1 MPINSFKKSHIFF
14 TLLILFSFWI
24 NDTKAQTSLGLAKQ
38 FIQETRSNKDDFTL
52 IEKGRAANI
61 FYDTNDYKGVI
72 RAIGDLRDD
81 FFRVSGLKPEL
92 KSASPSGKMVI
103 LIGTLGKNKLIDQLI
118 NTGKLIK
125 STISGKW
132 ESFMISTVKKPFPGV
147 DQALVIAGSDKRGTI
162 YGIYEVSEQLGVSPW
177 YWWADVPPKTRKS
190 AFALS
195 GSYSSGEPAVKY
207 RGIFINDEAPAMT
220 GWAKE
225 KFGGMN
231 SKMYTHM
238 FELLLRLRANYLW
251 PAMWSNAFNE
261 DDPENPRIA
270 DEYGVVMGTSHH
282 EPMIRAQQEWKK
294 HGVGAWNYA
303 TNPQG
308 LNAFWQEGIK
318 RNKNY
323 ESLVT
328 MGMRGDGDEPMV
340 EGGDMAANV
349 KLLENIITDQRKILT
364 ENMEK
369 PVEKIPQLWA
379 LYKEVKDYYDFGM
392 KVPDD
397 ITLLWAD
404 DNWGNLRHLP
414 TAQERKRSGG
424 SGIYYHF
431 DYVGAPR
438 NYKWLNTTAL
448 PKVWEQMNLAYQYG
462 ANRIWVVNVGD
473 LKPMEIPIEFF
484 LRMAWNP
491 TAMSREKLSGF
502 LLHWATREF
511 GSGQAKEIAG
521 LVSLYSKYTTRRKPE
536 LLGPETF
543 SLVNFS
549 EAQRVAMEWSTLS
562 DRAEEV
568 NNKLPQQYKD
578 AFYQLVYYPIQAM
591 KTVTDLY
598 IAVGKNQLY
607 FKQGRAATNLQRNLA
622 LHLFKQDQQ
631 LSDEYNLKM
640 AGGKWNHM
648 MDQVR
653 IGYTSWNDPKK
664 NIMPKTDEIQ
674 VPSTSGFGVAIDGS
688 SASWPSTSNIPAPT
702 LAPFESLN
710 QSQSYIEVFAKGS
723 APINFE
729 LKSNHWI
736 RLKKESVP
744 GTNDYRVLV
753 DIDWAKLSGGKH
765 EGKIQIADDKT
776 MVVIKVKASKATTK
790 QLAEAK
796 GSFASLGAPIAFEA
810 FQASKKV
817 SRNGISWEAI
827 PGYGRGES
835 GMSVFPVISASLDQP
850 GAPTLE
856 YPVFFADSGEV
867 KIDLVVGPSVNFY
880 PEGLRVGIS
889 VDGVAPQTLSIIAKP
904 SASGSDAS
912 WANAV
917 KDNARTLTSSHFFKV
932 PGRHT
937 VKIWMV
943 DPAVVLEKII
953 IYRDKLPTSYLG
965 PIENEVVK

>member
-1 MPINSFKKSHIFF
+1 MPINSFKKSQILF
-14 TLLILFSFWI
+14 TLLILFTMWV
-24 NDTKAQTSLGLAKQ
+24 NHTKAQTSLVLEKQ
-38 FIQETRSNKDDFTL
+38 FIQETRRNKDDFAL
-52 IEKGRAANI
+52 IAEGKAANI
-61 FYDTNDYKGVI
+61 FYDGNDYKGVI
-72 RAIGDLRDD
+72 RAISDLGQD
-81 FFRVSGLKPEL
+81 FFSVSGLKPQL
-92 KSASPSGKMVI
+92 KNINPSEKAVI
-103 LIGTLGKNKLIDQLI
+103 LIGTLGKSKHIDQLVSS
-118 NTGKLIK
+118 GKLNNA
-125 STISGKW
+125 TISGKW
-132 ESFMISTVKKPFPGV
+132 ESFIISTVKNPFPGV

-162 YGIYEVSEQLGVSPW
+162 YGIYELSEQLGVSPW

-190 AFALS
+190 AFAVP
-195 GSYSSGEPAVKY
+195 GTYSSGEPAVKY

-261 DDPENPRIA
+261 DDPDNPRLA
-270 DEYGVVMGTSHH
+270 DEYGIVMGTSHH

-349 KLLENIITDQRKILT
+349 KLLENIISNQRKILA
-364 ENMEK
+364 ENMDQ

-379 LYKEVKDYYDFGM
+379 LYKEVKDYYDFGV

-414 TAQERKRSGG
+414 TAEERKRSGG

-438 NYKWLNTTAL
+438 NYKWLNTTSL

-462 ANRIWVVNVGD
+462 AERIWVVNVGD

-484 LRMAWNP
+484 LRMAWDP
-491 TAMSREKLSGF
+491 EAMSREKLAGF
-502 LLHWATREF
+502 LERWATREF
-511 GSGQAKEIAG
+511 GAGQAKEIAD
-521 LVSLYSKYTTRRKPE
+521 LVRLYSRYTTRRKPE

-543 SLVNFS
+543 SLINFN
-549 EAQRVAMEWSTLS
+549 EAQRVSMEWSALNR
-562 DRAEEV
+562 RAAQV
-568 NNKLPQQYKD
+568 NEQLPQPYKD

-598 IAVGKNQLY
+598 ITVGKNRLY
-607 FKQGRAATNLQRNLA
+607 FKQGRAATNLQRTLA
-622 LHLFKQDQQ
+622 LDLFKKDQQ
-631 LSDEYNLKM
+631 LSDEYNRQL

-664 NIMPKTDEIQ
+664 NIMPKTEEIQ
-674 VPSTSGFGVAIDGS
+674 IPSTADFGVAIDGS
-688 SASWPSTSNIPAPT
+688 SESWPSASNIPEAT
-702 LAPFESLN
+702 LPQFESLN
-710 QSQSYIEVFAKGS
+710 KSQSYFEVFAKGS
-723 APINFE
+723 ATINFQ
-729 LKSNHWI
+729 LKTSQWI
-736 RLKKESVP
+736 RLKKENIA
-744 GTNDYRVLV
+744 GTNDYRIQV
-753 DIDWAKLSGGKH
+753 DVDWTKLGSGKH
-765 EGKIQIADDKT
+765 QGKIQISGGKPLF
-776 MVVIKVKASKATTK
+776 VINVIANKATPK
-790 QLAEAK
+790 QLTEAK
-796 GSFASLGAPIAFEA
+796 GTFASLGSPIAFEA
-810 FQASKKV
+810 FRASKKV
-817 SRNGISWEAI
+817 SRNGVSWETI
-827 PGYGRGES
+827 PGYGRGSS
-835 GMSVFPVISASLDQP
+835 GMSIFPVTSASLDQP
-850 GAPTLE
+850 GTPALE
-856 YPVFFADSGEV
+856 YPVFFAESGEV
-867 KIDLVVGPSVNFY
+867 KIDLVVGPTVNFK

-889 VDGVAPQTLSIIAKP
+889 VDGEAPQILTIIAKP

-917 KDNARTLTSSHFFKV
+917 KDNARTLTSSHSFKT

-943 DPAVVLEKII
+943 DLAVVLEKITL
-953 IYRDKLPTSYLG
+953 YKGKLPASYLG
-965 PIENEVVK
+965 PRENKLVQ

>member
-1 MPINSFKKSHIFF
+1 MQVNSLKKSQIFF
-14 TLLILFSFWI
+14 SFLILFTFWV
-24 NDTKAQTSLGLAKQ
+24 DYTRAQTSLGLEKQ
-38 FIQETRSNKDDFTL
+38 FIHDTRSDKEDVAL

-61 FYDTNDYKGVI
+61 FYDTDDYKGVI
-72 RAIGDLRDD
+72 RAIGDLGDD
-81 FFRVSGLKPEL
+81 FFRVSGVKPEL
-92 KSASPSGKMVI
+92 KSVKPSEKNII

-118 NTGKLIK
+118 NTGKLSK

-132 ESFMISTVKKPFPGV
+132 ESFIISTVKKPFPGV
-147 DQALVIAGSDKRGTI
+147 AQALVIAGGDKRGTI
-162 YGIYEVSEQLGVSPW
+162 YGIYELSEQLGVSPW
-177 YWWADVPPKTRKS
+177 YWWADVPPKNRKS
-190 AFALS
+190 AYAVS
-195 GSYSSGEPAVKY
+195 GSYSSGEPVVKY

-231 SKMYTHM
+231 SKMYVHM
-238 FELLLRLRANYLW
+238 FELLLRLRGNYLW
-251 PAMWSNAFNE
+251 PAMWGNAFNE
-261 DDPENPRIA
+261 DDTENPRLA
-270 DEYGVVMGTSHH
+270 DEYGIVMGTSHH

-294 HGVGAWNYA
+294 HGVGTWNYA

-340 EGGDMAANV
+340 EGGDMASNV
-349 KLLENIITDQRKILT
+349 KLLENIITDQRKILS
-364 ENMEK
+364 EYMEK

-414 TAQERKRSGG
+414 TLQERSRSGG

-438 NYKWLNTTAL
+438 NYKWLNTTSL
-448 PKVWEQMNLAYQYG
+448 PKVWEQMNLAYNYG
-462 ANRIWVVNVGD
+462 ADRIWVVNVGD

-491 TAMSREKLSGF
+491 KAMSREKLAGF
-502 LLHWATREF
+502 LLQWATREF
-511 GSGQAKEIAG
+511 GSGQAKEIAD
-521 LVSLYSKYTTRRKPE
+521 LVRLYSKYTTRRKPE

-543 SLVNFS
+543 SLINFS
-549 EAQRVAMEWSTLS
+549 EAQRVAMEWSVLS
-562 DRAEEV
+562 DRAEQV
-568 NNKLPQQYKD
+568 NNKLPKQFKD
-578 AFYQLVYYPIQAM
+578 AFYQLVRYPIQAM

-598 IAVGKNQLY
+598 IAVGKNRLY

-622 LHLFKQDQQ
+622 LDLFKRDQQ

-674 VPSTSGFGVAIDGS
+674 VLSKSGFGVAVDGS
-688 SASWPSTSNIPAPT
+688 TDSWPSNAQAPT
-702 LAPFESLN
+702 LPQFESLN
-710 QSQSYIEVFAKGS
+710 KLQSYFEVFAKG
-723 APINFE
+723 AVPINVG
-729 LKSNHWI
+729 LKSDHWI

-753 DIDWAKLSGGKH
+753 DIDWTKLGSGKY
-765 EGKIQIADDKT
+765 EGKIQVSDDT
-776 MVVIKVKASKATTK
+776 ALVVIKVIANKATPK

-796 GSFASLGAPIAFEA
+796 GTFASLGSPIAFEA
-810 FQASKKV
+810 FRASKKV
-817 SRNGISWEAI
+817 SRNGVSWEVI
-827 PGYGRGES
+827 PGYGRGDA
-835 GMSVFPVISASLDQP
+835 GMSIFPVTSASLDKP
-850 GAPTLE
+850 GNPTLA
-856 YPVFFADSGEV
+856 YPVFFSESGEV
-867 KIDLVVGPSVNFY
+867 KIDLVVGPTVNFS

-889 VDGVAPQTLSIIAKP
+889 LDDAAPQILSIIAKP

-917 KDNARTLTSSHFFKV
+917 KDNARTLTSSHFFKI

-937 VKIWMV
+937 LKIWMV

-953 IYRDKLPTSYLG
+953 IYRDKLPASYLG
-965 PIENEVVK
+965 PVENEMLR

>member
-1 MPINSFKKSHIFF
+1 MPVNFFKKRHIFF
-14 TLLILFSFWI
+14 TSLILFSFWT
-24 NDTKAQTSLGLAKQ
+24 NYTKAQASLGLEKQ
-38 FIQETRSNKDDFTL
+38 FIQETRKNKEDFAL
-52 IEKGRAANI
+52 IEKGTATNI
-61 FYDTNDYKGVI
+61 FYDGNDYKGVI
-72 RAIGDLRDD
+72 RAIGDLGND

-92 KSASPSGKMVI
+92 KSMSPAGKSVI
-103 LIGTLGKNKLIDQLI
+103 IIGTLGKSKLIDQLI
-118 NTGKLIK
+118 SSGKL
-125 STISGKW
+125 SSTTISGKW
-132 ESFMISTVKKPFPGV
+132 ESFVISTVKNPFPGV
-147 DQALVIAGSDKRGTI
+147 NQALVIAGSDKRGTI

-177 YWWADVPPKTRKS
+177 YWWADVPPKPRQS

-195 GSYSSGEPAVKY
+195 GTYSSGEPAVKY

-231 SKMYTHM
+231 NKMYTHM

-261 DDPENPRIA
+261 DDPENPRLA
-270 DEYGVVMGTSHH
+270 DEYGIVMGTSHH

-323 ESLVT
+323 ESLIT

-340 EGGDMAANV
+340 EGGDMASNV
-349 KLLENIITDQRKILT
+349 NLLENIITDQRKILK
-364 ENMEK
+364 ENMDQ

-379 LYKEVKDYYDFGM
+379 IYKEVKDYYDFGM

-438 NYKWLNTTAL
+438 NYKWLNTTSL

-462 ANRIWVVNVGD
+462 ADRVWVVNVGD

-491 TAMSREKLSGF
+491 NAMSRERLAGF
-502 LLHWATREF
+502 LEHWATREF
-511 GSGQAKEIAG
+511 GTGQAKEIAD
-521 LVSLYSKYTTRRKPE
+521 LVRLYSKYTTRRKPE
-536 LLGPETF
+536 LLSPETF
-543 SLVNFS
+543 SLANFN
-549 EAQRVAMEWSTLS
+549 EAQRVSREWSTLNN
-562 DRAEEV
+562 RAAQV
-568 NNKLPQQYKD
+568 NKKLPEKYKD
-578 AFYQLVYYPIQAM
+578 AFYQLVYYPIRAM

-598 IAVGKNQLY
+598 IAVGKNRLY

-622 LHLFKQDQQ
+622 LDLFKQDQQ
-631 LSDEYNLKM
+631 LSDEFNHQL

-653 IGYTSWNDPKK
+653 IGYTSWNDPKQ

-674 VPSTSGFGVAIDGS
+674 VSSTSDFGVAIDGS
-688 SASWPSTSNIPAPT
+688 SASWPSTSNIQAPT
-702 LAPFESLN
+702 LPSFESLN
-710 QSQSYIEVFAKGS
+710 KSQSYFEVFAKGV
-723 APINFE
+723 AAINFQ
-729 LKSNHWI
+729 LKADQWI

-744 GTNDYRVLV
+744 GTNDYRVFV
-753 DIDWAKLSGGKH
+753 DIDWIKLNSGKH
-765 EGKIQIADDKT
+765 EGKIQISGDT
-776 MVVIKVKASKATTK
+776 TTVVINVKANKATPK

-796 GSFASLGAPIAFEA
+796 GTFASLGAPIAFEA

-817 SRNGISWEAI
+817 SRNGVSWEAI
-827 PGYGRGES
+827 PGYGRGKS
-835 GMSVFPVISASLDQP
+835 GMSVFPVTSASLDQP
-850 GAPTLE
+850 GTPVLE
-856 YPVFFADSGEV
+856 YPVFFAESGEA
-867 KIDLVVGPSVNFY
+867 KIDLVVGPTVNFS

-889 VDGVAPQTLSIIAKP
+889 VDGAAPQILTIIAKP

-917 KDNARTLTSSHFFKV
+917 KDNARTLTSSHSFKNT
-932 PGRHT
+932 GRHT

-943 DPAVVLEKII
+943 DPAVVLEKLI
-953 IYRDKLPTSYLG
+953 IYKDRLPYSYLG
-965 PIENEVVK
+965 PIENKILR

>member
-1 MPINSFKKSHIFF
+1 MQVNSLKKSQIFF
-14 TLLILFSFWI
+14 ALLILFTFWI
-24 NDTKAQTSLGLAKQ
+24 DYTKAQTSLGLEKQ
-38 FIQETRSNKDDFTL
+38 FIHDTRNNKEDVAL
-52 IEKGRAANI
+52 IEKGRAADI
-61 FYDTNDYKGVI
+61 FYDTDDYKGVI
-72 RAIGDLRDD
+72 RAIGDLSRD
-81 FFRVSGLKPEL
+81 FFSVSGVKPEL
-92 KSASPSGKMVI
+92 KSVKPSEKDVI

-118 NTGKLIK
+118 NTGKLSK

-132 ESFMISTVKKPFPGV
+132 ESFIISTVKNPFPGV

-162 YGIYEVSEQLGVSPW
+162 YGIYELSEQLGVSPW

-190 AFALS
+190 AYAVS

-251 PAMWSNAFNE
+251 PAMWGNAFNE
-261 DDPENPRIA
+261 DDPENPRLA
-270 DEYGVVMGTSHH
+270 DEYGIVMGTSHH

-294 HGVGAWNYA
+294 HGIGAWNYA

-340 EGGDMAANV
+340 EGGDMASNV
-349 KLLENIITDQRKILT
+349 KLLENIITDQRKILS
-364 ENMEK
+364 ENMAK

-414 TAQERKRSGG
+414 TAHERKRSGG

-438 NYKWLNTTAL
+438 NYKWLNTTSL
-448 PKVWEQMNLAYQYG
+448 PKVWEQMNLAYNYG
-462 ANRIWVVNVGD
+462 ADRIWVVNVGD

-484 LRMAWNP
+484 LRMAWSP
-491 TAMSREKLSGF
+491 KAMNREKLAGF
-502 LLHWATREF
+502 LLQWATREF
-511 GSGQAKEIAG
+511 GSGQAKEIAD
-521 LVSLYSKYTTRRKPE
+521 LVRLYSKYTTRRKPE
-536 LLGPETF
+536 LLAPETF

-549 EAQRVAMEWSTLS
+549 EAQRVAMEWSALS
-562 DRAEEV
+562 DRAEQV

-578 AFYQLVYYPIQAM
+578 AFYQLVRYPIQAM

-598 IAVGKNQLY
+598 IAVGKNRLY
-607 FKQGRAATNLQRNLA
+607 FKQGRAVTNLQRNLA
-622 LHLFKQDQQ
+622 LDLFKQDQQ

-640 AGGKWNHM
+640 ADGKWNHM

-653 IGYTSWNDPKK
+653 IGYTSWNDPRK
-664 NIMPKTDEIQ
+664 NIMPKTEEIQ
-674 VPSTSGFGVAIDGS
+674 APSKSVFGVAVDGS
-688 SASWPSTSNIPAPT
+688 SDSWPSNVPAPT
-702 LAPFESLN
+702 LPRFESLN
-710 QSQSYIEVFAKGS
+710 KFQSYFEVFAKGS
-723 APINFE
+723 VPINFD
-729 LKSNHWI
+729 LKSDNWI
-736 RLKKESVP
+736 LLKKESIP

-765 EGKIQIADDKT
+765 QGKIQISDHST
-776 MVVIKVKASKATTK
+776 QVVIKVEANKATPK

-796 GSFASLGAPIAFEA
+796 GTFASLGAPIAFEA

-817 SRNGISWEAI
+817 SRNGVSWEAI
-827 PGYGRGES
+827 PGYGRGDA
-835 GMSVFPVISASLDQP
+835 GMAIFPVTSASLDKP
-850 GAPTLE
+850 GTPTLT
-856 YPVFFADSGEV
+856 YPVFFSESGEV
-867 KIDLVVGPSVNFY
+867 KIDLVVGPTVNFS

-889 VDGVAPQTLSIIAKP
+889 VDGAAPQILTIIAKP

-965 PIENEVVK
+965 PIENEMLK

>member
-1 MPINSFKKSHIFF
+1 MQVNSLKKSQIFF
-14 TLLILFSFWI
+14 ALLILFTFWI
-24 NDTKAQTSLGLAKQ
+24 DYTKAQTSLGLEKQ
-38 FIQETRSNKDDFTL
+38 FIHDTRSNKEDVAL
-52 IEKGRAANI
+52 IEKGRTADI
-61 FYDTNDYKGVI
+61 FYDKDDYKGVI
-72 RAIGDLRDD
+72 RAIGDLSRD
-81 FFRVSGLKPEL
+81 FFSVSGVKPEL
-92 KSASPSGKMVI
+92 KSIKPSGKDVI

-118 NTGKLIK
+118 SSGKLSK

-132 ESFMISTVKKPFPGV
+132 ESFIISTVKNPFPGV

-190 AFALS
+190 AYAVS

-251 PAMWSNAFNE
+251 PAMWGNAFNE
-261 DDPENPRIA
+261 DDPENPRLA
-270 DEYGVVMGTSHH
+270 DEYGIVMGTSHH

-303 TNPQG
+303 TNPKG
-308 LNAFWQEGIK
+308 LNAFWQEGVK

-340 EGGDMAANV
+340 EGGDMASNV
-349 KLLENIITDQRKILT
+349 KLLENIITDQRKILS

-414 TAQERKRSGG
+414 TPQERKRSGG

-438 NYKWLNTTAL
+438 NYKWLNTTSL
-448 PKVWEQMNLAYQYG
+448 PKVWEQMNLAYNYG
-462 ANRIWVVNVGD
+462 ADRIWVVNVGD

-491 TAMSREKLSGF
+491 KAMSREKLSGF
-502 LLHWATREF
+502 LLQWATREF
-511 GSGQAKEIAG
+511 GSGQAKEIAD
-521 LVSLYSKYTTRRKPE
+521 LVRLYSKYTTRRKPE
-536 LLGPETF
+536 LLEPETF

-549 EAQRVAMEWSTLS
+549 EAQRVDMEWSALS
-562 DRAEEV
+562 DRAEQV
-568 NNKLPQQYKD
+568 NNKLPKQYKD
-578 AFYQLVYYPIQAM
+578 AFYQLVRYPIQAM

-598 IAVGKNQLY
+598 IAVGKNRLY

-622 LHLFKQDQQ
+622 LDLFKQDQQ

-664 NIMPKTDEIQ
+664 NIMPKTEEIKL
-674 VPSTSGFGVAIDGS
+674 SSKSGFGVAVDGS
-688 SASWPSTSNIPAPT
+688 SASWPSNVPAPT
-702 LAPFESLN
+702 LPRFESLN
-710 QSQSYIEVFAKGS
+710 KFQSYFEVFAKGS
-723 APINFE
+723 GPINFE
-729 LKSNHWI
+729 LKSDNWI

-744 GTNDYRVLV
+744 GTNDYKVMV

-765 EGKIQIADDKT
+765 QGKIQISDRST
-776 MVVIKVKASKATTK
+776 QVVIKVEANKATPK

-796 GSFASLGAPIAFEA
+796 GTFASLGAPIAFEA

-817 SRNGISWEAI
+817 SRNGVSWEAI
-827 PGYGRGES
+827 PGYGRGDA
-835 GMSVFPVISASLDQP
+835 GMAIFPVTSASLDKP
-850 GAPTLE
+850 GNPTLA
-856 YPVFFADSGEV
+856 YPVFFSESGEV
-867 KIDLVVGPSVNFY
+867 KIDLVVGPTVNFSA
-880 PEGLRVGIS
+880 EGLKVGIS
-889 VDGVAPQTLSIIAKP
+889 VDGAIPQILTIIAKP

-917 KDNARTLTSSHFFKV
+917 RDNARTLTSSHFLKV

-953 IYRDKLPTSYLG
+953 IYRDKLPASYLG
-965 PIENEVVK
+965 PVENEMLK

>member
-1 MPINSFKKSHIFF
+1 MQANFLKTSQIFLV
-14 TLLILFSFWI
+14 LLILFTFWV
-24 NDTKAQTSLGLAKQ
+24 NHTKAQTSLGLEKQ
-38 FIQETRSNKDDFTL
+38 FIYDTRNNKEDVAL
-52 IEKGRAANI
+52 IEKGRAVNI
-61 FYDTNDYKGVI
+61 FYDRNDYKGVV
-72 RAIGDLRDD
+72 RAIGDLGQD
-81 FFRVSGLKPEL
+81 FFSVSGIKPEL
-92 KSASPSGKMVI
+92 KSVRPSEKIVI

-118 NTGKLIK
+118 SSGKLNK

-132 ESFMISTVKKPFPGV
+132 ESFIISTIKNPFHGV

-162 YGIYEVSEQLGVSPW
+162 YGVYELSEQLGVSPW
-177 YWWADVPPKTRKS
+177 HWWADVPPKIRKS
-190 AFALS
+190 AFAVS

-231 SKMYTHM
+231 SKMYAHV
-238 FELLLRLRANYLW
+238 FELLLRLRGNYLW

-261 DDPENPRIA
+261 DDPENPRLA
-270 DEYGVVMGTSHH
+270 DEYGIVMGTSHH
-282 EPMIRAQQEWKK
+282 EPMIRAQQEWKR
-294 HGVGAWNYA
+294 HGIGAWNYA

-340 EGGDMAANV
+340 EGGDMASNV
-349 KLLENIITDQRKILT
+349 KLLENVITEQRKILS
-364 ENMEK
+364 ENMEQ
-369 PVEKIPQLWA
+369 PVEKVPQLWA

-392 KVPDD
+392 KIPDD

-438 NYKWLNTTAL
+438 NYKWLNTTSL
-448 PKVWEQMNLAYQYG
+448 PKVWEQMNLAYNYG
-462 ANRIWVVNVGD
+462 ADRIWVVNVGD

-491 TAMSREKLSGF
+491 KAMSREKLADF
-502 LLHWATREF
+502 LLQWATREF
-511 GSGQAKEIAG
+511 GSGQAKEIAD
-521 LVSLYSKYTTRRKPE
+521 LVRLYSKYTTRRKPE
-536 LLGPETF
+536 LLAPETF
-543 SLVNFS
+543 SLINFS
-549 EAQRVAMEWSTLS
+549 EAQRVAMEWKALS
-562 DRAEEV
+562 DRAEQV
-568 NNKLPQQYKD
+568 NKKLPQPYKD
-578 AFYQLVYYPIQAM
+578 AFYQLVRYPIQAM

-598 IAVGKNQLY
+598 IAVGKNRLY

-622 LHLFKQDQQ
+622 FDLFKQDQQ
-631 LSDEYNLKM
+631 LSDEYNQKI

-653 IGYTSWNDPKK
+653 IGYTSWNDPRK

-674 VPSTSGFGVAIDGS
+674 VPSKSDFGVAVDGS
-688 SASWPSTSNIPAPT
+688 SGSWPSSVPAPA
-702 LAPFESLN
+702 LPQFESLN
-710 QSQSYIEVFAKGS
+710 KFQSYFEVFAKGS
-723 APINFE
+723 APINFY
-729 LKSNHWI
+729 LQSDNWI
-736 RLKKESVP
+736 RLKKESIP

-753 DIDWAKLSGGKH
+753 DIDWTKLSSGKH
-765 EGKIQIADDKT
+765 EGKIQISDDLT
-776 MVVIKVKASKATTK
+776 RVVVKVEANKATLK

-796 GSFASLGAPIAFEA
+796 GTFASLGAPIAFEA
-810 FQASKKV
+810 FRASKKIT
-817 SRNGISWEAI
+817 RNGVSWEVI
-827 PGYGRGES
+827 PGYGRGDS
-835 GMSVFPVISASLDQP
+835 GMSIFPVTSASLEKP
-850 GAPTLE
+850 GTPALE
-856 YPVFFADSGEV
+856 YPVFFSENGEV
-867 KIDLVVGPSVNFY
+867 KIDLVVGPTVNFS
-880 PEGLRVGIS
+880 PEGLKVGIS
-889 VDGVAPQTLSIIAKP
+889 VDGAAPQILTIVAKP

-917 KDNARTLTSSHFFKV
+917 MDNARTLTSSHFLKT

-937 VKIWMV
+937 IKIWMV

-953 IYRDKLPTSYLG
+953 IYKGELPVSYLG
-965 PIENEVVK
+965 PQENKLVQ

>member
-1 MPINSFKKSHIFF
+1 MPVNSFKKSQIFF
-14 TLLILFSFWI
+14 TLLILSTIWV
-24 NDTKAQTSLGLAKQ
+24 NYTKAQTSLGLEKQ
-38 FIQETRSNKDDFTL
+38 FIQETRRYKDDFAL
-52 IEKGRAANI
+52 IDGGEAANI
-61 FYDTNDYKGVI
+61 FYDENDYKGVI
-72 RAIGDLRDD
+72 RAIGDLSQD
-81 FFRVSGLKPEL
+81 FFSVSGVKPEL
-92 KSASPSGKMVI
+92 KSVKPSGKAVI
-103 LIGTLGKNKLIDQLI
+103 LIGTLGKSKLIDQFVSS
-118 NTGKLIK
+118 GKLNIAP
-125 STISGKW
+125 ISGKW
-132 ESFMISTVKKPFPGV
+132 ESFIISTVKNPFPGI

-195 GSYSSGEPAVKY
+195 GSYNSGEPAVKY

-261 DDPENPRIA
+261 DDPENPRLA
-270 DEYGVVMGTSHH
+270 DEYGIVMGTSHH

-303 TNPQG
+303 TNPKG
-308 LNAFWQEGIK
+308 LNAFWQDGIK

-340 EGGDMAANV
+340 EGGDMASNV
-349 KLLENIITDQRKILT
+349 KLLENIITDQRKILA
-364 ENMEK
+364 ENIDK

-438 NYKWLNTTAL
+438 NYKWLNTTSL
-448 PKVWEQMNLAYQYG
+448 PKVWEQMNLAYHYG
-462 ANRIWVVNVGD
+462 ADRIWVVNVGD

-491 TAMSREKLSGF
+491 EAMSREKLAGF
-502 LLHWATREF
+502 LQHWATREF
-511 GSGQAKEIAG
+511 GTGQAKEIAD
-521 LVSLYSKYTTRRKPE
+521 LVRLYAKYTTRRKPE
-536 LLGPETF
+536 LLSPETF
-543 SLVNFS
+543 SLINFN
-549 EAQRVAMEWSTLS
+549 EAQRVSMEWKALNS
-562 DRAEEV
+562 RAAQV
-568 NNKLPQQYKD
+568 NEKLPQQYKD

-598 IAVGKNQLY
+598 IAVGKNRLY

-622 LHLFKQDQQ
+622 LDFFKYDQQ
-631 LSDEYNLKM
+631 LSDEYNYQL

-674 VPSTSGFGVAIDGS
+674 VPSTSSFGVAIDGS
-688 SASWPSTSNIPAPT
+688 SESWPSASNIPAAT
-702 LAPFESLN
+702 LPQFESLN
-710 QSQSYIEVFAKGS
+710 KLQSYFEVFAKGA
-723 APINFE
+723 APISFQ
-729 LKSNHWI
+729 LKADQWI
-736 RLKKESVP
+736 RLKKESIP
-744 GTNDYRVLV
+744 GTNDYRILV
-753 DIDWAKLSGGKH
+753 DIDWTKLGSGKH
-765 EGKIQIADDKT
+765 QGKIQISGNT
-776 MVVIKVKASKATTK
+776 TLVVINVIANKATSK
-790 QLAEAK
+790 QLGEAK
-796 GSFASLGAPIAFEA
+796 GTFASLGSPIAFEA

-817 SRNGISWEAI
+817 SRNGVSWEAI
-827 PGYGRGES
+827 PGYGRGAS
-835 GMSVFPVISASLDQP
+835 GMSIFPVTSASLDQP
-850 GAPTLE
+850 GTPTIE
-856 YPVFFADSGEV
+856 YPVFFSESGEV
-867 KIDLVVGPSVNFY
+867 KIDLVVGPTVNFSSQ
-880 PEGLRVGIS
+880 GLRVGIS
-889 VDGVAPQTLSIIAKP
+889 VDGAAPQILTIIAKP

-912 WANAV
+912 WANSV
-917 KDNARTLTSSHFFKV
+917 KDNARTLTSSHFFKAS
-932 PGRHT
+932 GRHT

-953 IYRDKLPTSYLG
+953 VYKDKLSPSYLG
-965 PIENEVVK
+965 PMENEVVK

>member
-1 MPINSFKKSHIFF
+1 MQFNSLKKSQIFF
-14 TLLILFSFWI
+14 ALLILFTFWI
-24 NDTKAQTSLGLAKQ
+24 DYTKAQTSLGLERQ
-38 FIQETRSNKDDFTL
+38 FIRDTRNNKEDIAL

-61 FYDTNDYKGVI
+61 FYDTGDYKGVI
-72 RAIGDLRDD
+72 RAIGDLSRD
-81 FFRVSGLKPEL
+81 FFSVSGVKPEL
-92 KSASPSGKMVI
+92 KSVKPSEKNVI

-118 NTGKLIK
+118 NTEKLSK

-132 ESFMISTVKKPFPGV
+132 ESFIISTVKNPFPGV

-162 YGIYEVSEQLGVSPW
+162 YGIYELSEQLGVSPW
-177 YWWADVPPKTRKS
+177 YWWADVPPKNRKS
-190 AFALS
+190 AYAVS
-195 GSYSSGEPAVKY
+195 GSYSSGEPLVKY

-251 PAMWSNAFNE
+251 PAMWGNAFNE
-261 DDPENPRIA
+261 DDPENPRLA
-270 DEYGVVMGTSHH
+270 DEYGIVMGTSHH

-294 HGVGAWNYA
+294 HGIGAWNYA

-340 EGGDMAANV
+340 EGGDMASNV
-349 KLLENIITDQRKILT
+349 KLLENIITDQRKILS

-438 NYKWLNTTAL
+438 NYKWLNTTSL
-448 PKVWEQMNLAYQYG
+448 PKVWEQMNLAYNYG
-462 ANRIWVVNVGD
+462 ADRIWVVNVGD

-491 TAMSREKLSGF
+491 KAMNREKLSGF
-502 LLHWATREF
+502 LLQWATREF
-511 GSGQAKEIAG
+511 GSGQAKEIAD
-521 LVSLYSKYTTRRKPE
+521 LVRLYSKYTTRRKPE
-536 LLGPETF
+536 LLAPETF

-549 EAQRVAMEWSTLS
+549 EAQRVAMEWSALS
-562 DRAEEV
+562 HRAELV

-578 AFYQLVYYPIQAM
+578 AFYQLVRYPIQAM

-598 IAVGKNQLY
+598 IAVGKNRLY

-622 LHLFKQDQQ
+622 LDLFKQDQQ

-674 VPSTSGFGVAIDGS
+674 VPSKSGFGVAVDGS
-688 SASWPSTSNIPAPT
+688 SASWPSNVPAPT
-702 LAPFESLN
+702 LPRFESLN
-710 QSQSYIEVFAKGS
+710 KFQSYFEVFAKGS
-723 APINFE
+723 VPINFD
-729 LKSNHWI
+729 LKSDNWI
-736 RLKKESVP
+736 RLKKESIP
-744 GTNDYRVLV
+744 GTNDYKVMV
-753 DIDWAKLSGGKH
+753 DIDWTKLSGGKH
-765 EGKIQIADDKT
+765 QGKIQISDHST
-776 MVVIKVKASKATTK
+776 QVVIKVEANKATLK

-796 GSFASLGAPIAFEA
+796 GTFASLGAPIAFEA

-817 SRNGISWEAI
+817 SRNGVSWEAI
-827 PGYGRGES
+827 PGYGRGDS
-835 GMSVFPVISASLDQP
+835 GMSIFPVTSASLDKP
-850 GAPTLE
+850 GTPTLT
-856 YPVFFADSGEV
+856 YPVFFSESGEV
-867 KIDLVVGPSVNFY
+867 KIDLVVGPTVNFS

-889 VDGVAPQTLSIIAKP
+889 VDGAVPQIVTIIATP

-917 KDNARTLTSSHFFKV
+917 RDNARTLTSSHFFKV

-937 VKIWMV
+937 IKIWMV

-953 IYRDKLPTSYLG
+953 IYRDRLPESYLG
-965 PIENEVVK
+965 PVENEMLR

>member
-1 MPINSFKKSHIFF
+1 MQVNSLKKSQIFF
-14 TLLILFSFWI
+14 ALLILFTFWI
-24 NDTKAQTSLGLAKQ
+24 DYTKAQTSLGLEKQ
-38 FIQETRSNKDDFTL
+38 FIHETRSNKEDFAL

-61 FYDTNDYKGVI
+61 FYDVNDYKGVI
-72 RAIGDLRDD
+72 RAIGDLGQD
-81 FFRVSGLKPEL
+81 FFSVSGVKPEL
-92 KSASPSGKMVI
+92 KSIKPLEKAII

-118 NTGKLIK
+118 SSGKLNK
-125 STISGKW
+125 SSIYGKW
-132 ESFMISTVKKPFPGV
+132 ESFLISTVKKPFPGV

-162 YGIYEVSEQLGVSPW
+162 YGVYELSEQLGVSPW

-190 AFALS
+190 AFAVS
-195 GSYSSGEPAVKY
+195 GNYSSGEPEVKY

-238 FELLLRLRANYLW
+238 FELLLRLRGNYLW
-251 PAMWSNAFNE
+251 PAMWGNAFNE
-261 DDPENPRIA
+261 DDTENPRLA
-270 DEYGVVMGTSHH
+270 DEYGIVMGTSHH

-303 TNPQG
+303 TNPQR

-340 EGGDMAANV
+340 EGGDMASNV
-349 KLLENIITDQRKILT
+349 RLLENIIANQRKILS

-414 TAQERKRSGG
+414 TTQERNRGGG

-438 NYKWLNTTAL
+438 NYKWLNTTSL
-448 PKVWEQMNLAYQYG
+448 PKVWEQMNLAYNYG
-462 ANRIWVVNVGD
+462 ADRIWVVNVGD

-491 TAMSREKLSGF
+491 KAMDREKLAGF
-502 LLHWATREF
+502 LLQWATREF
-511 GSGQAKEIAG
+511 GSGQAKEIAD
-521 LVSLYSKYTTRRKPE
+521 LVRLYSKYTTRRKPE

-543 SLVNFS
+543 SLINFS
-549 EAQRVAMEWSTLS
+549 EAQHVAMEWSTLS
-562 DRAEEV
+562 NRAAQV

-578 AFYQLVYYPIQAM
+578 AFYQLVRYPIQAM

-598 IAVGKNQLY
+598 IAVGKNRLY
-607 FKQGRAATNLQRNLA
+607 FKQGRAATNLQHNLA
-622 LHLFKQDQQ
+622 LDLFKQDQQ

-674 VPSTSGFGVAIDGS
+674 VPSKSGFGVAVDGS
-688 SASWPSTSNIPAPT
+688 SASWPSTSNVPAPT
-702 LAPFESLN
+702 LPKFESLN
-710 QSQSYIEVFAKGS
+710 KFQSYFEVFAKGS
-723 APINFE
+723 APINFK
-729 LKSNHWI
+729 LKSDNWI

-744 GTNDYRVLV
+744 GTNDYKVFV
-753 DIDWAKLSGGKH
+753 DIDWTKLSSGKH
-765 EGKIQIADDKT
+765 QGKIQISDDST
-776 MVVIKVKASKATTK
+776 LVVIKVEANKATAK
-790 QLAEAK
+790 QLAAAK
-796 GSFASLGAPIAFEA
+796 GTFASLGAPISFEA
-810 FQASKKV
+810 FQASKQV
-817 SRNGISWEAI
+817 SRNGVSWEAI
-827 PGYGRGES
+827 PGYGRGSS
-835 GMSVFPVISASLDQP
+835 GMSIFPVTSTSLNKP
-850 GAPTLE
+850 GTPTLA
-856 YPVFFADSGEV
+856 YPVFFAENGEV
-867 KIDLVVGPSVNFY
+867 KIDLVVGPTVNFS

-889 VDGVAPQTLSIIAKP
+889 VDGVAPQILTIIAKP

-917 KDNARTLTSSHFFKV
+917 KDNARTLTSSHFLKV
-932 PGRHT
+932 SGRHT
-937 VKIWMV
+937 IKIWMV

-953 IYRDKLPTSYLG
+953 IYKGELPTSYLG
-965 PIENEVVK
+965 PIENEIIR

>member
-1 MPINSFKKSHIFF
+1 MQVNSLKKSQIFF
-14 TLLILFSFWI
+14 SLFILFTFWV
-24 NDTKAQTSLGLAKQ
+24 DYTKAQPGLGLEKQ
-38 FIQETRSNKDDFTL
+38 FIHDTRSNKEDVAL
-52 IEKGRAANI
+52 IEKGRAANV
-61 FYDTNDYKGVI
+61 FYDMNDYKGVI
-72 RAIGDLRDD
+72 RAIGDLGND
-81 FFRVSGLKPEL
+81 FFSVSGVKPEL
-92 KSASPSGKMVI
+92 KSVKPSGKDIV

-118 NTGKLIK
+118 SSGKLSK

-132 ESFMISTVKKPFPGV
+132 ESFIISTVKKPFPGV

-162 YGIYEVSEQLGVSPW
+162 YGIYELSEQLGVSPW
-177 YWWADVPPKTRKS
+177 YWWADVPLKTRKS
-190 AFALS
+190 AYAVS

-231 SKMYTHM
+231 SKMYTHV
-238 FELLLRLRANYLW
+238 FELLLRLRGNYLW
-251 PAMWSNAFNE
+251 PAMWGNAFNE
-261 DDPENPRIA
+261 DDPENPRLA
-270 DEYGVVMGTSHH
+270 DEYGIVMGTSHH

-340 EGGDMAANV
+340 EGGDMASNV
-349 KLLENIITDQRKILT
+349 KLLENIITDQRKILS

-414 TAQERKRSGG
+414 TAQERSRSGG

-438 NYKWLNTTAL
+438 NYKWLNTTSL
-448 PKVWEQMNLAYQYG
+448 PKVWEQMNLAYNYG
-462 ANRIWVVNVGD
+462 ADRIWVVNVGD

-491 TAMSREKLSGF
+491 KAMSREKLSGF
-502 LLHWATREF
+502 LLQWATREF
-511 GSGQAKEIAG
+511 GSGQAKEIAD
-521 LVSLYSKYTTRRKPE
+521 LVRLYSKYTTRRKPE
-536 LLGPETF
+536 LLGAETF

-549 EAQRVAMEWSTLS
+549 EAQRVALEWSALS
-562 DRAEEV
+562 NRAAQV
-568 NNKLPQQYKD
+568 NNKLPQQFKD
-578 AFYQLVYYPIQAM
+578 AFYQLVRYPIEAM

-598 IAVGKNQLY
+598 IAVGKNRLY

-622 LHLFKQDQQ
+622 LDLFNQDQQ

-653 IGYTSWNDPKK
+653 IGYTSWNDPRK
-664 NIMPKTDEIQ
+664 NVMPKTDEIQ
-674 VPSTSGFGVAIDGS
+674 VPSKSGFGVAVDGS
-688 SASWPSTSNIPAPT
+688 TDSWPSDVPVPT
-702 LAPFESLN
+702 LPRFESLN
-710 QSQSYIEVFAKGS
+710 KFQSYFEVFAKGS

-729 LKSNHWI
+729 LKSDNWI

-753 DIDWAKLSGGKH
+753 DIDWAKLSGGMH
-765 EGKIQIADDKT
+765 QGKIQISDHST
-776 MVVIKVKASKATTK
+776 LVVIKVEASKATPE

-796 GSFASLGAPIAFEA
+796 GTFASLGAPIAFEA
-810 FQASKKV
+810 FRASKKV
-817 SRNGISWEAI
+817 SRNGVSWEAI
-827 PGYGRGES
+827 PGYGRGDA
-835 GMSVFPVISASLDQP
+835 GMSIFPVTSASLDQP
-850 GAPTLE
+850 GTPTLT
-856 YPVFFADSGEV
+856 YPVFFSESGEV
-867 KIDLVVGPSVNFY
+867 KIDLVVGPTVNFS

-889 VDGVAPQTLSIIAKP
+889 VDGAAPQILTIIAKP

-917 KDNARTLTSSHFFKV
+917 RDNARTLTSSHFFKV

-953 IYRDKLPTSYLG
+953 IYRDKLPASYLG
-965 PIENEVVK
+965 PVENEMLR

>member
-1 MPINSFKKSHIFF
+1 MTVNSFKKSQTFF
-14 TLLILFSFWI
+14 TFFILLTIWV
-24 NDTKAQTSLGLAKQ
+24 NYTKAQTSLGLEKQ
-38 FIQETRSNKDDFTL
+38 FIQETRRNEDDFAL
-52 IEKGRAANI
+52 IEEGKAANV
-61 FYDTNDYKGVI
+61 FYDENDYKGVI
-72 RAIGDLRDD
+72 RAIGDLSQD
-81 FFRVSGLKPEL
+81 FFSVSGLKPAL
-92 KSASPSGKMVI
+92 KNINPSEKAVI
-103 LIGTLGKNKLIDQLI
+103 IIGTLGKSKLIDQLVSA
-118 NTGKLIK
+118 GKL
-125 STISGKW
+125 SSATISGKW
-132 ESFMISTVKKPFPGV
+132 ESFIISTIKNPFPGV

-190 AFALS
+190 AYALS

-251 PAMWSNAFNE
+251 PAMWGNAFNE
-261 DDPENPRIA
+261 DDPENPRLA
-270 DEYGVVMGTSHH
+270 DEYGIVMGTSHH

-303 TNPQG
+303 TNPKG

-340 EGGDMAANV
+340 EGGDMASNV
-349 KLLENIITDQRKILT
+349 KLLENIITDQRKILA

-438 NYKWLNTTAL
+438 NYKWLNTTSL
-448 PKVWEQMNLAYQYG
+448 PKVWEQMNLAYNYG
-462 ANRIWVVNVGD
+462 ADRIWVVNVGD

-491 TAMSREKLSGF
+491 KAMNREKLAGF
-502 LLHWATREF
+502 LQQWAVREF
-511 GSGQAKEIAG
+511 GKGQAKEIAD
-521 LVSLYSKYTTRRKPE
+521 LVRLYSKYTTRRKPE
-536 LLGPETF
+536 LLSPETF
-543 SLVNFS
+543 SLINFN
-549 EAQRVAMEWSTLS
+549 EAKRVTMEWSALNN
-562 DRAEEV
+562 RAAQV
-568 NNKLPQQYKD
+568 NKQLPQQYKD

-598 IAVGKNQLY
+598 IAVGKNRLY
-607 FKQGRAATNLQRNLA
+607 FKQGRAATNLQRNVA
-622 LHLFKQDQQ
+622 LDLFKRDQQ
-631 LSDEYNLKM
+631 LSDEYNHQL
-640 AGGKWNHM
+640 ASGKWNHM

-664 NIMPKTDEIQ
+664 NIMPKAEEIQ
-674 VPSTSGFGVAIDGS
+674 LSSKAGFGVAVDGS
-688 SASWPSTSNIPAPT
+688 TDSWPSDVSAPM
-702 LAPFESLN
+702 LPQFESLN
-710 QSQSYIEVFAKGS
+710 KSQSYFEVFAKGT
-723 APINFE
+723 APTNFQ
-729 LKSNHWI
+729 LKADSWI
-736 RLKKESVP
+736 SLKKESVP
-744 GTNDYRVLV
+744 GTNDYRVSV
-753 DIDWAKLSGGKH
+753 DIDWAKLSSGKH
-765 EGKIQIADDKT
+765 EGKILISGDTTTVA
-776 MVVIKVKASKATTK
+776 VNVKANKAIPK

-796 GSFASLGAPIAFEA
+796 GTFASLGAPIAFEA

-817 SRNGISWEAI
+817 SRNGVSWEAI
-827 PGYGRGES
+827 PGYGRGTS
-835 GMSVFPVISASLDQP
+835 GMSVFPVTTASLNQP
-850 GAPTLE
+850 GTPTLE
-856 YPVFFADSGEV
+856 YPVFFAESGEV
-867 KIDLVVGPSVNFY
+867 KIDLVVGPTVNFST
-880 PEGLRVGIS
+880 EGLSVGIS
-889 VDGVAPQTLSIIAKP
+889 IDGAAPQILTIIAKP

-917 KDNARTLTSSHFFKV
+917 KDNARTLTSSHSLKS

-953 IYRDKLPTSYLG
+953 IYKDKLPLSYLG
-965 PIENEVVK
+965 PIENEMIR

>member
-1 MPINSFKKSHIFF
+1 MQVNSLKKSQIFF
-14 TLLILFSFWI
+14 ALLILFTFWI
-24 NDTKAQTSLGLAKQ
+24 DYTKAQTSLGLEKQ
-38 FIQETRSNKDDFTL
+38 FIHDTRSNKEDVAL
-52 IEKGRAANI
+52 IEKGRAADI
-61 FYDTNDYKGVI
+61 FYDTDDYKGVI
-72 RAIGDLRDD
+72 RAIGDLSRD
-81 FFRVSGLKPEL
+81 FFSVSGVKPEL
-92 KSASPSGKMVI
+92 KSVKPSEKDVI

-118 NTGKLIK
+118 SSGKLSK

-132 ESFMISTVKKPFPGV
+132 ESFIISTVKNPFPGV

-162 YGIYEVSEQLGVSPW
+162 YGIYELSEQLGVSPW

-190 AFALS
+190 AYAVS

-251 PAMWSNAFNE
+251 PAMWGNAFNE
-261 DDPENPRIA
+261 DDPENPRLA
-270 DEYGVVMGTSHH
+270 DEYGIVMGTSHH

-303 TNPQG
+303 TNPKG

-340 EGGDMAANV
+340 EGGDMASNV
-349 KLLENIITDQRKILT
+349 KLLENIITDQRKILS

-414 TAQERKRSGG
+414 TLQERKRSGG

-438 NYKWLNTTAL
+438 NYKWLNTTSL
-448 PKVWEQMNLAYQYG
+448 PKVWEQMNLAYNYG
-462 ANRIWVVNVGD
+462 ADRIWVVNVGD

-491 TAMSREKLSGF
+491 KAMSREKLSGF
-502 LLHWATREF
+502 LLQWATREF
-511 GSGQAKEIAG
+511 GSGQAKEIAD
-521 LVSLYSKYTTRRKPE
+521 LVRLYSKYTTRRKPE
-536 LLGPETF
+536 LLAPETF
-543 SLVNFS
+543 SLINFS
-549 EAQRVAMEWSTLS
+549 EAQRVAMEWSALS
-562 DRAEEV
+562 DRAEQV

-578 AFYQLVYYPIQAM
+578 AFYQLVRYPIQAM

-598 IAVGKNQLY
+598 IAVGKNRLY
-607 FKQGRAATNLQRNLA
+607 FKQGRDATNLQRNLA
-622 LHLFKQDQQ
+622 LDLFKQDQQ

-653 IGYTSWNDPKK
+653 IGYTSWNDPRK
-664 NIMPKTDEIQ
+664 NIMPKTEEIQ
-674 VPSTSGFGVAIDGS
+674 APSKSVFGVAVDGS
-688 SASWPSTSNIPAPT
+688 SDSWPSNVPAPT
-702 LAPFESLN
+702 LPRFESLN
-710 QSQSYIEVFAKGS
+710 KFQSYFEVFAKGS
-723 APINFE
+723 VPINFD
-729 LKSNHWI
+729 LKSDNWI
-736 RLKKESVP
+736 LLKKESIP

-765 EGKIQIADDKT
+765 QGKIQISDHST
-776 MVVIKVKASKATTK
+776 QVVIKVEANKATPK

-796 GSFASLGAPIAFEA
+796 GTFASLGAPIAFEA

-817 SRNGISWEAI
+817 SRNGVSWEAI
-827 PGYGRGES
+827 PGYGRGDA
-835 GMSVFPVISASLDQP
+835 GMAIFPVTSASLDKP
-850 GAPTLE
+850 GTPTLT
-856 YPVFFADSGEV
+856 YPVFFSESGEV
-867 KIDLVVGPSVNFY
+867 KIDLVVGPTVNFS

-889 VDGVAPQTLSIIAKP
+889 VDGAAPQILTIIAKP

-965 PIENEVVK
+965 PIENEMLK

>member
-1 MPINSFKKSHIFF
+1 MPVNSFKKSQIFF
-14 TLLILFSFWI
+14 TLLILSALWV
-24 NDTKAQTSLGLAKQ
+24 NYTKAQTSLGLEKQ
-38 FIQETRSNKDDFTL
+38 FIQETRTSKEDFAL
-52 IEKGRAANI
+52 IEGGKAANI
-61 FYDTNDYKGVI
+61 FYDEHDYKGVI
-72 RAIGDLRDD
+72 RAIGDLSQD
-81 FFRVSGLKPEL
+81 FFRVSGLKPVL
-92 KSASPSGKMVI
+92 KNINPSEKAVI
-103 LIGTLGKNKLIDQLI
+103 IIGTLGKSKLIDQLVSA
-118 NTGKLIK
+118 GKLSSAAIA
-125 STISGKW
+125 GKW
-132 ESFMISTVKKPFPGV
+132 ESFTVSTVKNPFPGV
-147 DQALVIAGSDKRGTI
+147 AQALVIAGSDKRGTI

-251 PAMWSNAFNE
+251 PAMWGNAFNE
-261 DDPENPRIA
+261 DDLENPRLA
-270 DEYGVVMGTSHH
+270 DEYGIVMGTSHH

-294 HGVGAWNYA
+294 HGLGAWNYA
-303 TNPQG
+303 TNPEG
-308 LNAFWQEGIK
+308 LNTFWQEGIK

-349 KLLENIITDQRKILT
+349 KLLENIITDQRKILA

-438 NYKWLNTTAL
+438 NYKWLNTTSL

-462 ANRIWVVNVGD
+462 ADRIWVVNVGD

-491 TAMSREKLSGF
+491 KAMNREKLAGF
-502 LLHWATREF
+502 LECWATREF
-511 GSGQAKEIAG
+511 GTGQAKEIAD
-521 LVSLYSKYTTRRKPE
+521 LVGLYSRYTTRRKPE

-543 SLVNFS
+543 SLVNFN
-549 EAQRVAMEWSTLS
+549 EAQRVSKQWSALNS
-562 DRAEEV
+562 RAAQV
-568 NNKLPQQYKD
+568 NKNLPQPYQD

-598 IAVGKNQLY
+598 IAVGKNRLY
-607 FKQGRAATNLQRNLA
+607 FKQGRAATNVQRKLA
-622 LHLFKQDQQ
+622 LDLFKQDQE
-631 LSDEYNLKM
+631 LSDEYNHEL

-653 IGYTSWNDPKK
+653 IGYTSWNDPKQ

-674 VPSTSGFGVAIDGS
+674 LPATSGFGVAIDGS
-688 SASWPSTSNIPAPT
+688 SASWPSTLNVPVPT
-702 LAPFESLN
+702 LPHFESLN
-710 QSQSYIEVFAKGS
+710 KSQSYFEVFAKGD
-723 APINFE
+723 APISFQ
-729 LKSNHWI
+729 LKADQWI
-736 RLKKESVP
+736 RLKKENIS
-744 GTNDYRVLV
+744 GTNDYRILV
-753 DIDWAKLSGGKH
+753 DVDWTKLGSGQH
-765 EGKIQIADDKT
+765 EGKIQITGDT
-776 MVVIKVKASKATTK
+776 TIVVINVKANKATTK
-790 QLAEAK
+790 QLAAAK
-796 GSFASLGAPIAFEA
+796 GTFASLGSPIAFEA

-817 SRNGISWEAI
+817 SRNGVRWEAI
-827 PGYGRGES
+827 PGYGRGAS
-835 GMSVFPVISASLDQP
+835 GMSVFPITSASLNQP
-850 GAPTLE
+850 GTPTLE

-867 KIDLVVGPSVNFY
+867 KIDLVVGPTVNFL

-889 VDGVAPQTLSIIAKP
+889 VDGAAPQILTIIAKP

-917 KDNARTLTSSHFFKV
+917 KDNARTLTSSHSFKT

-937 VKIWMV
+937 VTIWMM
-943 DPAVVLEKII
+943 DPAIVLEKII
-953 IYRDKLPTSYLG
+953 IYKDKLPASYLG
-965 PIENEVVK
+965 PIENEMIR